1 VHVCA
6 LLIDVRIPAC
16 SSKKEKR
23 SVVRHLTDTARQRFG
38 VAAAEVGRLD
48 HRQRAELAFA
58 AVAGHPV
65 QVERVLDTVERFVWA
80 HAEVDVLSA
89 ERHWL
94 E

>member
-1 VHVCA
+1 MD
-6 LLIDVRIPAC
+6 LRIPA
-16 SSKKEKR
+16 STSKKSKR
-23 SVVRHLTDTARQRFG
+23 SVVRHLTETSRRRFQ

-58 AVAGHPV
+58 AVAGHPAHV
-65 QVERVLDTVERFVWA
+65 AEVLDTVERFVWA
-80 HAEVDVLSA
+80 HAEIDVVSS

>member
-1 VHVCA
+1 MHVCA
-6 LLIDVRIPAC
+6 LLIDLRIRSS

-23 SVVRHLTDTARQRFG
+23 SVVRHLTDTCRQRFQ

-58 AVAGHPV
+58 AVAGHPAH
-65 QVERVLDTVERFVWA
+65 VERVLDTVERFIWA